1 MSIFRIWTIAKNGFR
16 ETIRDRIL
24 YFIGF
29 FAFLQIIALRLL
41 PQIAATTENKMLVDF
56 GISSIALIGVII
68 VVFVGTG
75 LINKEIEKRTVLVL
89 IPKPID
95 RAELVI
101 GKHLGLCGV
110 LAVTITSMMV
120 IHLGLLSASNI
131 GYPLGS
137 LTIAA
142 VFILLQ
148 LSLLTAVAIL
158 FGIFTSSTLATLM
171 SIGIFMMGNASQE
184 LVKLGNLSKN
194 AEVQNLTKI
203 IYTVLPDFSRLNL
216 INDAPYDTLP
226 STTELFGNAFYG
238 ILYTVVL
245 LVISI
250 VIFSEKE
257 F

>member
-1 MSIFRIWTIAKNGFR
+1 MSIYRIWTIAKNGFR

-29 FAFLQIIALRLL
+29 FALLQILALRLL
-41 PQIAATTENKMLVDF
+41 PQIAAATETKMLIDF
-56 GISSIALIGVII
+56 GIGTISLLGVII

-89 IPKPID
+89 IPKPLD

-110 LAVTITSMMV
+110 LAVTIVAMM
-120 IHLGLLSASNI
+120 IIYLGLLSFSQI
-131 GYPLGS
+131 SYPLSS
-137 LTIAA
+137 LSIAA
-142 VFILLQ
+142 VFILLE

-158 FGIFTSSTLATLM
+158 FGVFTSSTLATLM
-171 SIGIFMMGNASQE
+171 SIGIFLLGNYSQE

-194 AEVQNLTKI
+194 IEIQRLTKT
-203 IYTVLPDFSRLNL
+203 IYLLLPDFSRLNL
-216 INDAPYDTLP
+216 KNVAVYDLLP
-226 STTELFGNAFYG
+226 STSELLTNALYG
-238 ILYTVVL
+238 VLYTALL

-250 VIFSEKE
+250 VVFSEKE

>member
-41 PQIAATTENKMLVDF
+41 PQIAAATENKMLVDF

-89 IPKPID
+89 IPKPIN

-110 LAVTITSMMV
+110 LAVTIVSMMV
-120 IHLGLLSASNI
+120 IYLGLLSLSNI
-131 GYPLGS
+131 VYPLGS

-194 AEVQNLTKI
+194 AEIQNLTKI

-216 INDAPYDTLP
+216 INNAPYDTLP
-226 STTELFGNAFYG
+226 SAPELFGNAFYG
-238 ILYTVVL
+238 ILYTAVL

>member
-29 FAFLQIIALRLL
+29 YAFLQIIALRLL
-41 PQIAATTENKMLVDF
+41 PQVAAATENKMLIDF
-56 GISSIALIGVII
+56 GISTIAIIGVII

-75 LINKEIEKRTVLVL
+75 LINKEIERRTVLIL
-89 IPKPID
+89 IPKPLN

-110 LAVTITSMMV
+110 LAVTIAAMMV
-120 IHLGLLSASNI
+120 IYLGLLSLSNI
-131 GYPLGS
+131 SYPLGS

-158 FGIFTSSTLATLM
+158 FGVFTSSTLATLM
-171 SIGIFMMGNASQE
+171 SLGIFLMGNSSQE
-184 LVKLGNLSKN
+184 LVKLGNLSQN
-194 AEVQNLTKI
+194 IEVERLTKA
-203 IYTVLPDFSRLNL
+203 IYIVLPDFSRLNL
-216 INDAPYDTLP
+216 VNDAPYQTLP
-226 STTELFGNAFYG
+226 ATPELFGNALYG
-238 ILYTVVL
+238 LLYTALL

-250 VIFSEKE
+250 VVFSEKE

>member
-1 MSIFRIWTIAKNGFR
+1 MSILRIWTIAKNGFR

-41 PQIAATTENKMLVDF
+41 PQVAAATENKMLVDF
-56 GISSIALIGVII
+56 GIASIALIGVII

-89 IPKPID
+89 IPKPLN

-110 LAVTITSMMV
+110 LAVTISSMMV
-120 IHLGLLSASNI
+120 IYLGLLSLSNI
-131 GYPLGS
+131 SYPLGD

-142 VFILLQ
+142 IFILLQ

-194 AEVQNLTKI
+194 IEIERLTKV
-203 IYTVLPDFSRLNL
+203 IYTILPDFSRLNL
-216 INDAPYDTLP
+216 INDAPYQNLP
-226 STTELFGNAFYG
+226 STSELLGNAFYG
-238 ILYTVVL
+238 IFYTAVL

-250 VIFSEKE
+250 VVFSERE